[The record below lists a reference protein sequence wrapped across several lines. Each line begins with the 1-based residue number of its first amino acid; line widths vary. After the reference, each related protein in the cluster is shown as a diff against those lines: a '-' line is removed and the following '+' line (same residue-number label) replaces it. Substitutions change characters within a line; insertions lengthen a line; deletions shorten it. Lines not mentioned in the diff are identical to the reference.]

1 MSNIKT
7 ITNNNNNKN
16 GGGQSKPDLHVVSFS
31 GGKDST
37 AMLLGMIERDMP
49 IDYILFCDTGIEF
62 PAMYEHIDRVEKY
75 IDRKITRIK
84 SNKNFEYLLLDYPVK
99 RKEGTTFK
107 GQDLSNITGY
117 GWSSSNMRWCTRTL
131 KHDVIRLWKRQ
142 YNSQYNIIEYIGLA
156 ADEIDRLKR
165 NNNTKDNHR
174 HPLVDWN
181 MTEVDCLQYC
191 YDHGFDWGG
200 LYEYFNR
207 VSCWCCPLQP
217 LAELRQLYH
226 HFPDLW
232 EQLKEWDDKCWNTFR
247 FDSSIEQLGIRFDL
261 EDEFA
266 IKGLNNSMRNKDFK
280 AEYLRRIK
288 ENNNEKSNDITAN
301 EE

>member
-1 MSNIKT
+1 MSEKT
-7 ITNNNNNKN
+7 INKN
-16 GGGQSKPDLHVVSFS
+16 RRGHDKPDLHVVSFS

-49 IDYILFCDTGIEF
+49 IDYILFCDTGLEF
-62 PAMYEHIDRVEKY
+62 SAMYEHIDKVEKY
-75 IDRKITRIK
+75 IGREIIRIK
-84 SNKNFEYLLLDYPVK
+84 ADESFEYLLLEKPIK

-107 GQDLSNITGY
+107 GQDISNTIGY
-117 GWSSSNMRWCTRTL
+117 GWANAHARWCTRAL
-131 KHDVIRLWKRQ
+131 KKDMTDKWKRS
-142 YNSQYNIIEYIGLA
+142 YNRKYNLFFYIGLA
-156 ADEIDRLKR
+156 ADETARLERK
-165 NNNTKDNHR
+165 NNQQSNQY

-181 MTEVDCLQYC
+181 MTEADCLQYC
-191 YDHGFDWGG
+191 YNKGFDWGG

-207 VSCWCCPLQP
+207 VSCWCCPLQS

-232 EQLKEWDDKCWNTFR
+232 ERLKDLDNKCWNTFR
-247 FDSSIEQLGIRFDL
+247 FDSSVEQLEIRFNL

-266 IKGLNNSMRNKDFK
+266 AKGLNNSMRNKDFK
-280 AEYLRRIK
+280 AEYLKRIK
-288 ENNNEKSNDITAN
+288 K